1 VTARMLHG
9 ALVTLALLVAAPG
22 VQAEVLRKV
31 VDELIEAPSSDAAVG
46 QVNDAALARF
56 KAALAL
62 YDRQIEQQPSDVV
75 TRLGR
80 CRFMLEFASNY
91 EIAEFASEIS
101 EQSQECQ
108 TQLDQAYPD
117 HPETKLHGLQAN
129 LYGGDALREAEEVL
143 IDAQRRNS
151 WTNGQL
157 ARLYSLLARAADAK
171 NDSGRALRYSL
182 LALELDEESDVR
194 LIAATR
200 LIAAGDRKRAI
211 EILRSPIDAIEEDQ
225 NGWQLTQKMKLLTQ
239 AGAPQDVVALYP
251 RLKKVR
257 YYNHSDAADLLLS
270 AGASALARE
279 ELEAAVKNGKY
290 STQDEG
296 ARFRLELKYGT
307 ADAAHAAYQ
316 AWRDLGWKVDPFGV
330 NRAALFARDPS
341 QSLRFRDIA
350 GVFTFIGSALLLA
363 LAAAVPIVAVH
374 YRGLVV
380 RARTGESYPQANW
393 PLRSAWLALSAFFIS
408 SVLALYFGGALDL
421 RLDKGTTL
429 WQFEPTP
436 EQFSRIGLASSLL
449 ALALMMPFAAS
460 SRRREGTWW
469 STQWSIGKCL
479 LIGAGIA
486 VALRLPLLLAWAA
499 KPDAVHSF
507 ALDNALWQMLDA
519 VQDRFGYFAAL
530 WIVAIAAP
538 VIEEFLF
545 RGVLYRAFMAHLRP
559 LWANLLQA
567 ALFAAMHLEGFK
579 GSLVL
584 FVLGLTLGTLT
595 RRSGGL
601 LAAMTLHAIFNLIA
615 ALIILR
621 G

>member
-1 VTARMLHG
+1 VIARLLHG
-9 ALVTLALLVAAPG
+9 VLTTLALIAAPA

-31 VDELIEAPSSDAAVG
+31 ADELIEAPSPDAAVG
-46 QVNDAALARF
+46 QANDAALASF

-62 YDRQIEQQPSDVV
+62 YDRQIEQQPADVV
-75 TRLGR
+75 TRLDR
-80 CRFMLEFASNY
+80 CRFMLDFAASY
-91 EIAEFASEIS
+91 EIAEFAGEIS
-101 EQSQECQ
+101 ERSEECQ
-108 TQLDQAYPD
+108 TQFDQAYPD
-117 HPETKLHGLQAN
+117 HPETKLHELRTN
-129 LYGGDALREAEEVL
+129 MYGGEGLHQAELVL
-143 IDAQRRNS
+143 IDAQKRNS
-151 WTNGQL
+151 WTSGQL
-157 ARLYSLLARAADAK
+157 ARLYSLLARAADTQ
-171 NDSGRALRYSL
+171 NDSGRAMRYSL
-182 LALELDEESDVR
+182 LALQLDEESEVR

-200 LIAAGDRKRAI
+200 LIAAGDKKRAL

-225 NGWQLTQKMKLLTQ
+225 NGWQLTHKMKLLMQ
-239 AGAPQDVVALYP
+239 AGAPQDAVALYP
-251 RLKKVR
+251 RLKQVR
-257 YYNHSDAADLLLS
+257 YYNHSEAADLLLS

-279 ELEAAVKNGKY
+279 DLEAAVKDGKY

-296 ARFRLELKYGT
+296 ARFRLELQYGT

-316 AWRDLGWKVDPFGV
+316 AWRDLGWKVDPLGV

-341 QSLRFRDIA
+341 LSLRFRDVT
-350 GVFTFIGSALLLA
+350 GVFTFVGAAILLA

-380 RARTGESYPQANW
+380 RARTNESYPQADW
-393 PLRSAWLALSAFFIS
+393 PLRGAWLALSAFLVS

-421 RLDKGTTL
+421 RLADDTTL
-429 WQFEPTP
+429 WQFQPTP
-436 EQFSRIGLASSLL
+436 EQFGRIGLASSLL
-449 ALALMMPFAAS
+449 GLALMMPFAAS
-460 SRRREGTWW
+460 ARRRKGTWW

-479 LIGAGIA
+479 LLGAAIA

-499 KPDAVHSF
+499 KPDAIHSF
-507 ALDNALWQMLDA
+507 ALDSALWQMLDS
-519 VQDRFGYFAAL
+519 VQDRYGYFAAL

-538 VIEEFLF
+538 VVEEFLF
-545 RGVLYRAFMAHLRP
+545 RGVLYRAFTAHLRP

>member
-1 VTARMLHG
+1 MIARLVH
-9 ALVTLALLVAAPG
+9 AVLVTLALFAAAPG

-31 VDELIEAPSSDAAVG
+31 VAELIAAPSPDAAVG
-46 QVNDAALARF
+46 QVNDAALSSF
-56 KAALAL
+56 KTALAV
-62 YDRQIEQQPSDVV
+62 YDRQIEQQPADVV
-75 TRLGR
+75 TRLDR
-80 CRFMLEFASNY
+80 CRFMLDFAASY
-91 EIAEFASEIS
+91 EIAEFATEVG
-101 EQSQECQ
+101 EQGQECQ
-108 TQLDQAYPD
+108 TQLEQAYPD
-117 HPETKLHGLQAN
+117 HPEMKLHELQGS
-129 LYGGDALREAEEVL
+129 LYGDGGLRQAEEVL
-143 IDAQRRNS
+143 LDAQKRNS

-157 ARLYSLLARAADAK
+157 GRLYSLLARAADAK

-200 LIAAGDRKRAI
+200 LIATGDKKRAI
-211 EILRSPIDAIEEDQ
+211 EILRSPIDAVEEDQ

-251 RLKKVR
+251 RLKQMR

-279 ELEAAVKNGKY
+279 ELEAAVKSGKY

-296 ARFRLELKYGT
+296 ARFRLELQYGT

-316 AWRDLGWKVDPFGV
+316 AWRDLGWKVDPLGV

-341 QSLRFRDIA
+341 LSLRFRDVA
-350 GVFTFIGSALLLA
+350 GVFTFIGSAILLA
-363 LAAAVPIVAVH
+363 LAAAVPIIAVH

-380 RARTGESYPQANW
+380 RARTGDPYPQANW
-393 PLRSAWLALSAFFIS
+393 PLRSAWLALSAFFVS

-421 RLDKGTTL
+421 RLNEGTTL

-436 EQFSRIGLASSLL
+436 VQFSRIGLASSLL
-449 ALALMMPFAAS
+449 GLALMMPFAVS

-479 LIGAGIA
+479 LIGAAIA

-499 KPDAVHSF
+499 KPDAIHSF
-507 ALDNALWQMLDA
+507 ALDNALWQMLDG
-519 VQDRFGYFAAL
+519 VQDRYGYFAAL

-538 VIEEFLF
+538 VTEEFLF

>member
-1 VTARMLHG
+1 VSL
-9 ALVTLALLVAAPG
+9 TLALFVAAPG
-22 VQAEVLRKV
+22 VRAEVLRNV
-31 VDELIEAPSSDAAVG
+31 VDELIEAPSSEAAVD
-46 QVNDAALARF
+46 QANDAALASF
-56 KAALAL
+56 KAALAG

-75 TRLGR
+75 TRLER
-80 CRFMLEFASNY
+80 CRFMLDFAANY
-91 EIAEFASEIS
+91 EVADFANEVG
-101 EQSQECQ
+101 EQGQECQ

-117 HPETKLHGLQAN
+117 HPETKLRELQAN
-129 LYGGDALREAEEVL
+129 MYGGEGLEQAEQVLADAH
-143 IDAQRRNS
+143 QRNT

-157 ARLYSLLARAADAK
+157 GRLYSLLARAADGK
-171 NDSGRALRYSL
+171 NDASRALNYAL
-182 LALELDEESDVR
+182 LALERDEESDVR

-200 LIAAGDRKRAI
+200 LIARGDKKKAI
-211 EILRSPIDAIEEDQ
+211 EILRSPIDAVEDDP
-225 NGWQLTQKMKLLTQ
+225 NGWQLTQKMKLLVQ
-239 AGAPQDVVALYP
+239 AGASQDAIALYP
-251 RLKKVR
+251 RLKQTQ
-257 YYNHSDAADLLLS
+257 YYNHSEVADLLLS
-270 AGASALARE
+270 AGVSTLARE
-279 ELEAAVKNGKY
+279 ELEAAVKNGKF

-296 ARFRLELKYGT
+296 ARFRLELQHGT
-307 ADAAHAAYQ
+307 VEAAHAAYQ
-316 AWRDLGWKVDPFGV
+316 AWRDLGWKVDPLGV

-341 QSLRFRDIA
+341 LPLRFRDVT
-350 GVFTFIGSALLLA
+350 GVFTFIGSAILLA
-363 LAAAVPIVAVH
+363 LAAAVPIIAVH

-380 RARTGESYPQANW
+380 RARTGEQYPQANW
-393 PLRSAWLALSAFFIS
+393 PLRSAWLALSAFFVS

-421 RLDKGTTL
+421 RLDDGATL

-436 EQFSRIGLASSLL
+436 EQFGRIGLASSLL
-449 ALALMMPFAAS
+449 GLALMMPFAAS
-460 SRRREGTWW
+460 ARRREGTWW

-499 KPDAVHSF
+499 KPDAIHSF

-519 VQDRFGYFAAL
+519 VQDRYGFFAAL
-530 WIVAIAAP
+530 WVVAIAAP
-538 VIEEFLF
+538 ATEEFLF

-567 ALFAAMHLEGFK
+567 ALFTAMHLEGLK

-615 ALIILR
+615 GLIILR